1 MKTSKYSKR
10 LIILVIMLNVIFAG
24 IAMFVLWDT
33 GSESPSLTAAWF
45 GFTTTEL
52 LAIAGIKVTKNKQ
65 AANSVSHF
73 TDTIAKSIDT
83 KIDTRLRGSDDEIII
98 SDDQC

>member
-1 MKTSKYSKR
+1 MTRSKYSKH
-10 LIILVIMLNVIFAG
+10 LILLVIALNIVFAG

-52 LAIAGIKVTKNKQ
+52 LAIAGIKVSKNKAQ
-65 AANSVSHF
+65 ANQLNHF
-73 TDTIAKSIDT
+73 TNDISNTIDS
-83 KIDTRLRGSDDEIII
+83 RLRSDDNETTISDDE
-98 SDDQC
+98 C